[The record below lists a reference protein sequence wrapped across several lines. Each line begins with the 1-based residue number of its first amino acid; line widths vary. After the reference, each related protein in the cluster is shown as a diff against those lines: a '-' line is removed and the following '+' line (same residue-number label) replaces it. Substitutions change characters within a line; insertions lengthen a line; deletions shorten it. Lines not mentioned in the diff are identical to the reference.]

1 MSTLLKILIV
11 ISLSGLKFM
20 IAIPLSAIQYDFNFL
35 QTLLF
40 SLSGGIIGVFLF
52 SMLSDKIN
60 ILFPKKKKIKRKRK
74 RGIKEVITIK
84 TARKYGVYGIAAITP
99 ILLSIPIGTIIAL
112 RLFPEKRKTVKVLM
126 SSVVIWAIILS
137 VVAELYVV
145 K

>member
-1 MSTLLKILIV
+1 MSILLKILIV
-11 ISLSGLKFM
+11 ISLSGLKFL
-20 IAIPLSAIQYDFNFL
+20 IAIPLSALQYEFNFL

-74 RGIKEVITIK
+74 RGVKEVITIK
-84 TARKYGVYGIAAITP
+84 AARKYGVYGIAVITP

-112 RLFPEKRKTVKVLM
+112 RLFPEKRKTVPVLM

-137 VVAELYVV
+137 VVLTSCS
-145 K
+145 